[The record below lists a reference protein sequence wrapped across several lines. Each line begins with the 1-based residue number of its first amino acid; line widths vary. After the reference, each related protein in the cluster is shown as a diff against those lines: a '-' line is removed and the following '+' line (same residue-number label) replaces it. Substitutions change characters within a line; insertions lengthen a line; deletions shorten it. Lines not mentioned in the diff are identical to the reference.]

1 MRFKKESEKKSAFSS
16 TPKVIKYII
25 KHTQYYRSSERNIFD
40 CVASWKFRLWIM
52 VFFGNVRD
60 LFIQI
65 GLRSVFKCDAF
76 FYHHRLVSF
85 RFGFGCW
92 LRFNF
97 AQVIPFLW
105 TVCVSFDSYVCFNQ
119 RTNGRSLIPSFICL
133 LVCSV
138 GRSVNDGV
146 DGFLRI
152 SFHSTHS
159 PDTCSF
165 PI

>member
-1 MRFKKESEKKSAFSS
+1 MHFWAIVRQSNCVSRKKARKWSAFSS

-40 CVASWKFRLWIM
+40 CVASWKLRLRIM

-65 GLRSVFKCDAF
+65 GLSSVFKCDAF
-76 FYHHRLVSF
+76 LYHRRLVSF
-85 RFGFGCW
+85 RFRFGFRFGFGFGCW

-119 RTNGRSLIPSFICL
+119 PVRMAVRWFLRAFVCSF
-133 LVCSV
+133 VRSV
-138 GRSVNDGV
+138 GRS
-146 DGFLRI
+146 
-152 SFHSTHS
+152 TMA
-159 PDTCSF
+159 
-165 PI
+165 